1 MTCGHIML
9 IVGISHPTMFHVR
22 WWNSFQLHC
31 ARDQKL
37 TEHFNKML
45 MKTNDAV
52 SVKGLNIEL
61 QHGLWFCC
69 FALFTIA
76 VANATVISITNF
88 IVFAILI
95 AITIFIAL
103 AIFVVFT
110 TFVATS
116 CRWRLF
122 STSSSTSKQQGP

>member
-1 MTCGHIML
+1 
-9 IVGISHPTMFHVR
+9 MFHVR
-22 WWNSFQLHC
+22 WWISFQLHH

-76 VANATVISITNF
+76 VAIAIVVAITNF
-88 IVFAILI
+88 IVFTILI
-95 AITIFIAL
+95 VIAIFITL
-103 AIFVVFT
+103 IIFVVFIA
-110 TFVATS
+110 FVATS

-122 STSSSTSKQQGP
+122 STLSSMCKQQGP

>member
-1 MTCGHIML
+1 MHISLAIGWMEE
-9 IVGISHPTMFHVR
+9 T
-22 WWNSFQLHC
+22 WWNGFQLHC

-61 QHGLWFCC
+61 QCGLWFGC
-69 FALFTIA
+69 FAMFTIA
-76 VANATVISITNF
+76 VAIAIVVAITNF
-88 IVFAILI
+88 VVFIILVAI
-95 AITIFIAL
+95 AIFIAL
-103 AIFVVFT
+103 TIFVVFT
-110 TFVATS
+110 VFVATS

-122 STSSSTSKQQGP
+122 STLSSTCK